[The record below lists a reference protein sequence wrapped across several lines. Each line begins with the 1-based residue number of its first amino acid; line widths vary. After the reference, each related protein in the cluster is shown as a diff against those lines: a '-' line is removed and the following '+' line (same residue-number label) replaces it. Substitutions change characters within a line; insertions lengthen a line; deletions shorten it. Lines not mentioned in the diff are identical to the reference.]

1 MILYSQQGNYVRK
14 SISSPQTVL
23 ISTSSIK
30 NLDFDYKSF
39 ERFLNFYIEVP
50 RFDQNKLPE
59 KVLRNFKKKSNV
71 NK

>member
-30 NLDFDYKSF
+30 NLDFDYMSF
-39 ERFLNFYIEVP
+39 DRFLNFYIEVP

-59 KVLRNFKKKSNV
+59 KVLRNFKKKQC
-71 NK
+71 